1 MENNWDSTD
10 VEGYTGPWGKYVDE
24 QQVARPDEDLLKVCD
39 QSIIALNKSINDS
52 GNGRVQ
58 VEAQKVHKG
67 DQGRGDDR
75 DEHAA

>member
-58 VEAQKVHKG
+58 VEA
-67 DQGRGDDR
+67 
-75 DEHAA
+75 